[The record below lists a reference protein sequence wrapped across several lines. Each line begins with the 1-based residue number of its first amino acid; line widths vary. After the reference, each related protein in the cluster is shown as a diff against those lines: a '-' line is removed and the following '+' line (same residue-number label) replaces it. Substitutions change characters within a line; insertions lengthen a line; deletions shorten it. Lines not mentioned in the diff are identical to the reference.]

1 MTETQVNS
9 GTLYIVATPI
19 GNLGDISQRAIDILS
34 QVDVIACEDT
44 RHTQRLLTA
53 FAIKNKTLSLHDHN
67 ERQRQ
72 DQIALMLQEGK
83 SIALV
88 SDAGTP
94 LISDP
99 GFHLVRHCRQLGL
112 SVSPIPGACAVI
124 AALSSAGL
132 PTDRFTFEGFLPSKS
147 GARQAK
153 LIEISEEP
161 RTMVFYDAPRRAI
174 DTISDIVK
182 TLGGERYV
190 VIARELTKTFETIH
204 SDSAEN
210 LLTWLLQDPNQ
221 LKGEMVLI
229 IEGHKSSA
237 EDIPSQVAATLKLL
251 VDELPPK
258 KACAIAA
265 QIYGVKKNTLYELAL
280 SLKNKE

>member
-44 RHTQRLLTA
+44 RHTQKLLSA
-53 FAIKNKTLSLHDHN
+53 FSIKNKTLSMHDHN

-72 DQIALMLQEGK
+72 DQIASMLQEGK

-112 SVSPIPGACAVI
+112 SVSPIPGACAAI
-124 AALSSAGL
+124 AALSCAGL

-153 LIEISEEP
+153 LNELAEET

-174 DTISDIVK
+174 DTVSDIVK

-210 LLTWLLQDPNQ
+210 LLSWLSKDPNQ

-229 IEGHKSSA
+229 IEGHKVSTD
-237 EDIPSQVAATLKLL
+237 EIPAQVIDTLKLL

-265 QIYGVKKNTLYELAL
+265 NIYGIKKNALYEIAL
-280 SLKNKE
+280 SLKQA